1 MTIPTFLPY
10 FVFAGTAVTLVA
22 ILYGLHRSLVEAGWP
37 EADRARTFRAS
48 SALLLGW
55 LAVTIVLG
63 ALGVYHVSSNEI
75 PTIQYGILLPIL
87 AGALLIWR
95 SETAKRVVAAVP
107 QSWLVGV
114 QLYRALGVI
123 FLILYATGKLPSAV
137 RLARRHR
144 RHRHRSPGAYRGRC
158 LCAGAAQRSDPRG
171 GLERIRYSRS
181 RHRGRDRL
189 RHRAVVHSAHRGP
202 ADERAD
208 DRPANGA
215 DPGLP
220 RAAIDCAASRF
231 AGEVSPRGGRR
242 QRFRPARGRVVL
254 GTEAKAVSSAA
265 RANSI
270 RLQAGPA
277 AAASRSYRRRR
288 PKPAAR

>member
-1 MTIPTFLPY
+1 MTIPAFLPY
-10 FVFAGTAVTLVA
+10 FVFTGTAVTLVA

-123 FLILYATGKLPSAV
+123 FLILYATGKLPSLFAWPAGIGDIAIGL
-137 RLARRHR
+137 LAPIVGLPMRERRTTQR
-144 RHRHRSPGAYRGRC
+144 PSWR
-158 LCAGAAQRSDPRG
+158 AGTYSVFS
-171 GLERIRYSRS
+171 ISSSRS
-181 RHRGRDRL
+181 
-189 RHRAVVHSAHRGP
+189 GP
-202 ADERAD
+202 ASPP
-208 DRPANGA
+208 RP
-215 DPGLP
+215 
-220 RAAIDCAASRF
+220 RSF
-231 AGEVSPRGGRR
+231 SP
-242 QRFRPARGRVVL
+242 
-254 GTEAKAVSSAA
+254 
-265 RANSI
+265 
-270 RLQAGPA
+270 
-277 AAASRSYRRRR
+277 SRSSRR
-288 PKPAAR
+288 AS